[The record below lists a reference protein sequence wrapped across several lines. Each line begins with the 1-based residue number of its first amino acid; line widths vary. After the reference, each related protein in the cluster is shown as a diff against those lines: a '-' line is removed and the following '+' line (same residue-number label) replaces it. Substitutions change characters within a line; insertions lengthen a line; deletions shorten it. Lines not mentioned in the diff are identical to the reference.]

1 MSSRSSR
8 RNEIAGAIGDQLR
21 AIYYEVLDEPIADRF
36 VELLDQL
43 ETDSKL
49 VAHQKNTQ
57 KFAPSQ
63 STARISR
70 NAPGIMPKSLAGRTK
85 FLEPHHGRQ
94 ASEIARNTTD
104 ASVWLSSQGTRSRP
118 QPTGVSRRPKSEK
131 RRKGQSTTLD
141 NLVV

>member
-8 RNEIAGAIGDQLR
+8 RNEIGGAIGDQLR
-21 AIYYEVLDEPIADRF
+21 AIYDQVLNEPIADRF
-36 VELLDQL
+36 FEVLDQL

-49 VAHQKNTQ
+49 VVAHQKNTQ

-85 FLEPHHGRQ
+85 LLEPHHGRQ

-104 ASVWLSSQGTRSRP
+104 ASVWLSSQGNIRGR
-118 QPTGVSRRPKSEK
+118 GGSRR
-131 RRKGQSTTLD
+131 T
-141 NLVV
+141 

>member
-8 RNEIAGAIGDQLR
+8 RNEIGGAIGDQLR
-21 AIYYEVLDEPIADRF
+21 AIYDEVLNRPIADRF
-36 VELLDQL
+36 FELLDQL

-63 STARISR
+63 STTRISR

-85 FLEPHHGRQ
+85 LLEPHRGKPLKSRETLRTLPSGYHHKAIPAVAAAADGR
-94 ASEIARNTTD
+94 
-104 ASVWLSSQGTRSRP
+104 
-118 QPTGVSRRPKSEK
+118 KSPP
-131 RRKGQSTTLD
+131 
-141 NLVV
+141 

>member
-21 AIYYEVLDEPIADRF
+21 AIYDEVINEPIADRF
-36 VELLDQL
+36 FELLDQL
-43 ETDSKL
+43 EMDSEF
-49 VAHQKNTQ
+49 VAHQNNTQ

-85 FLEPHHGRQ
+85 LLEPHRGKPLKSRETLRTLPSGYLHKAISAAAADGR
-94 ASEIARNTTD
+94 
-104 ASVWLSSQGTRSRP
+104 
-118 QPTGVSRRPKSEK
+118 KSPP
-131 RRKGQSTTLD
+131 
-141 NLVV
+141 

>member
-21 AIYYEVLDEPIADRF
+21 AIYDQVLNEPIADRF
-36 VELLDQL
+36 FELVDQL

-49 VAHQKNTQ
+49 VVAHQTNTQ

-63 STARISR
+63 STACISR
-70 NAPGIMPKSLAGRTK
+70 NAPVIIPKSLAGRTK
-85 FLEPHHGRQ
+85 RLEPHHGRQ

-104 ASVWLSSQGTRSRP
+104 ASVWLSSQGNIRGR
-118 QPTGVSRRPKSEK
+118 GGSRRA
-131 RRKGQSTTLD
+131 
-141 NLVV
+141 

>member
-21 AIYYEVLDEPIADRF
+21 AIYDEVLDEPIADRF

-70 NAPGIMPKSLAGRTK
+70 GKNQVPGTTPWAASL
-85 FLEPHHGRQ
+85 
-94 ASEIARNTTD
+94 
-104 ASVWLSSQGTRSRP
+104 
-118 QPTGVSRRPKSEK
+118 
-131 RRKGQSTTLD
+131 
-141 NLVV
+141 